1 MPDSRLQ
8 ASALGDQQSTLYIG
22 VKAYRKGDYGEAIRW
37 FVRALS
43 PNGFVPAGYW
53 LGQCYYYGHG
63 CRQDKPMAAK
73 LYEGCAELGCVE
85 SQASLGTM
93 YCGGDGVQ
101 ANKARALHWTRKAA
115 CQDHLVSCY
124 NMFCFLNYE
133 QNENLHRRDLSD
145 AAGFTDEAEQAAFTE
160 KMHWL
165 HIAAD
170 RGLQP
175 ALDSIKQLPSGQSWP
190 AYTATHAIVVPTV
203 DDMRLAYAP
212 EEELGSAENLH
223 RVAEAAGLS
232 FSGESTTSLVHG
244 AKVEANG
251 LLNHDEVHLNGAHGV
266 IWREGPCQDG
276 ALLVLFDGMNKPV
289 PVRRGH
295 LRVVQNEDPRGAHA
309 PERSIAPG
317 DRVEVAGLIKADSL
331 NGRRGFVQT
340 AGRLAGGRLP
350 VLLDGLDTPKAIRK
364 SNLLSVKVDAK
375 VQARLNST
383 EWGPGLL
390 ADATGLGALVYIDSD
405 RCRHRQRGG
414 PRFVLRFL
422 TWDRGPQKA
431 RSSSASAVETA
442 AAEWGVRMV
451 AVIDDAAEVDT
462 AAPQGFP
469 VLDQGVARAASFED
483 FSPRW
488 QFILSCGFL
497 PDLDRLHRLR
507 PAIVR
512 LIRDS
517 PNQRLCLAADVPAH
531 IKIPGVGMTVLEQ
544 ACRKGHIAI
553 ARFLIDFGGGMV
565 SPPSPGTPWPC
576 PLAWAC
582 YTNKLELIKI
592 LIRCGA
598 EPAGVEESFG
608 MPATHIAAMNGSL
621 HCVQYLIDKL
631 GQDPLRLDVHGRTVL
646 ACTGECTA
654 LGLEETAQWLR
665 QRKFPTQRFTS

>member
-1 MPDSRLQ
+1 LPGG
-8 ASALGDQQSTLYIG
+8 AKGPG
-22 VKAYRKGDYGEAIRW
+22 EKGKKKGD
-37 FVRALS
+37 
-43 PNGFVPAGYW
+43 
-53 LGQCYYYGHG
+53 
-63 CRQDKPMAAK
+63 
-73 LYEGCAELGCVE
+73 
-85 SQASLGTM
+85 
-93 YCGGDGVQ
+93 GGPPQ
-101 ANKARALHWTRKAA
+101 QKK
-115 CQDHLVSCY
+115 
-124 NMFCFLNYE
+124 
-133 QNENLHRRDLSD
+133 
-145 AAGFTDEAEQAAFTE
+145 
-160 KMHWL
+160 K
-165 HIAAD
+165 
-170 RGLQP
+170 
-175 ALDSIKQLPSGQSWP
+175 K
-190 AYTATHAIVVPTV
+190 
-203 DDMRLAYAP
+203 
-212 EEELGSAENLH
+212 
-223 RVAEAAGLS
+223 
-232 FSGESTTSLVHG
+232 
-244 AKVEANG
+244 K
-251 LLNHDEVHLNGAHGV
+251 
-266 IWREGPCQDG
+266 
-276 ALLVLFDGMNKPV
+276 K
-289 PVRRGH
+289 
-295 LRVVQNEDPRGAHA
+295 
-309 PERSIAPG
+309 
-317 DRVEVAGLIKADSL
+317 
-331 NGRRGFVQT
+331 
-340 AGRLAGGRLP
+340 
-350 VLLDGLDTPKAIRK
+350 
-364 SNLLSVKVDAK
+364 
-375 VQARLNST
+375 
-383 EWGPGLL
+383 
-390 ADATGLGALVYIDSD
+390 
-405 RCRHRQRGG
+405 RGG

-431 RSSSASAVETA
+431 CSSSASAVETA

-544 ACRKGHIAI
+544 AFWKGHIAI
-553 ARFLIDFGGGMV
+553 AKFFDRLWRRNGV
-565 SPPSPGTPWPC
+565 PTEPWHPRACGLPC